1 MFPEFLSGRGLN
13 IRRVFTLAGILAAL
27 ALSGCGGSEK
37 PREVAYVSVPQ
48 TFLRDR
54 VAPVYNKTAT
64 LHNAER
70 VEVLDRKRRFAL
82 VRTQR
87 GEEGWIQERYLVS
100 QLVFE
105 VAQKLPQTTRSM
117 PVQARAVTRGSLNLH
132 IQPGRDTDH
141 VYQLKEGEKVE
152 VLKRVARAKPQAS
165 RLLPV
170 SQPDKDDKEP
180 DAQPA
185 EPGSPARAGVARAG
199 VAEPAPL
206 PMEDWLLV
214 RDNQGHAGW
223 VLARMLFIDAPLEIA
238 QYAEGDRIAA
248 YFVLNEVLDGDKK
261 VPQYLVLLT
270 GQKDGLPHD
279 FDQARVFS
287 WNVKRHRYETAY
299 RERKL
304 NGIFPARVDTE
315 DFGSEGRLPV
325 FVLPVR
331 DEQGSVR
338 ERKYKLIGPIV
349 RRVLAPGEEIRKA
362 AAKTPATPPSRRR
375 PR

>member
-13 IRRVFTLAGILAAL
+13 VSRVFNLVGILAAL
-27 ALSGCGGSEK
+27 VLCGCGGSEK
-37 PREVAYVSVPQ
+37 PHEVAYVSVPQ

-54 VAPVYNKTAT
+54 VAPVYNKTANV
-64 LHNAER
+64 HNAER

-87 GEEGWIQERYLVS
+87 GEQGWIQERYLVS
-100 QLVFE
+100 ELVFE

-141 VYQLKEGEKVE
+141 VYQLKEGDKVE
-152 VLKRVARAKPQAS
+152 VLKRVIRAKPQAS
-165 RLLPV
+165 RPLPV
-170 SQPDKDDKEP
+170 SQPDKGDKDDKEP

-185 EPGSPARAGVARAG
+185 EPPA
-199 VAEPAPL
+199 L

-214 RDNQGHAGW
+214 RDTQGHAGW
-223 VLARMLFIDAPLEIA
+223 VLARMLFIDVPLEIA

-248 YFVLNEVLDGDKK
+248 CFVLNEVSDGDKK

-338 ERKYKLIGPIV
+338 ERKYKLIGPVV

-362 AAKTPATPPSRRR
+362 AAKTPTTPPSRGRR
-375 PR
+375 R